1 VVVSESQLALAVAS
15 DRAAGR
21 RVAIVSG
28 CFDLLRVDD
37 VRSLQSAAARTD
49 RLAVLIHDDES
60 ARALNGPGR
69 PIVKAQDRAELV
81 AGLRGVDYVTLCS
94 ATGVERLLAL

>member
-1 VVVSESQLALAVAS
+1 MVVSESQLVLAVAG

-21 RVAIVSG
+21 RVAVISG

-37 VRSLQSAAARTD
+37 VRSIQSAAASTD
-49 RLAVLIHDDES
+49 RLVVLVYDDES
-60 ARALNGPGR
+60 ARALNGAGR
-69 PIVKAQDRAELV
+69 PIITASERAELV

-94 ATGVERLLAL
+94 AAGADRLLAL